1 MRVGGDVQKVA
12 QAQPEVSIFFRTH
25 CCYTALCCISWSTA
39 NE

>member
-25 CCYTALCCISWSTA
+25 CYKALCCISWSTA